1 MHIII
6 GLRLLDTIFLIPEIT
21 ITGTEF
27 PEKGSSIFLLCN
39 AKGKKYP
46 PDAIEWYKNGE
57 RITSFDKIY
66 IKDHVAQNAGVLT
79 SSLEIKNAKPE
90 DNGTYICRATSHNDE
105 PKTTRMIVSVLSGM
119 YNFSNC
125 WIFEIFV
132 LVNKWNN
139 SQYYIFLH
147 R

>member
-1 MHIII
+1 MALFI
-6 GLRLLDTIFLIPEIT
+6 LVPEIT

-57 RITSFDKIY
+57 RLTTFDKII

-119 YNFSNC
+119 YNFMVIVIVFNAT
-125 WIFEIFV
+125 F
-132 LVNKWNN
+132 NN
-139 SQYYIFLH
+139 A
-147 R
+147 